1 MCAKRERRN
10 GLPRCPYGFNLAM
23 LAKQCWRLIVNY
35 GSLWA
40 GVQTFKKGCIWRV
53 GDGAKINI
61 WNDCWIPNSASRK
74 IITVQGNQ
82 VLTRVCELIDP
93 ISGEWDEQLIREN
106 FWHIDAERILQIP
119 LFHAETEDFVA
130 WQLTKNGVFSVWSAY
145 YKQWE
150 ANFDENDL
158 GLVRYSTAPHPIW
171 RKLWSLKVPAKIKIF
186 YGDAYTMLSHASV
199 FTQITI

>member
-1 MCAKRERRN
+1 M
-10 GLPRCPYGFNLAM
+10 
-23 LAKQCWRLIVNY
+23 
-35 GSLWA
+35 
-40 GVQTFKKGCIWRV
+40 
-53 GDGAKINI
+53 
-61 WNDCWIPNSASRK
+61 
-74 IITVQGNQ
+74 
-82 VLTRVCELIDP
+82 LTRVCELIDP

-119 LFHAETEDFVA
+119 LFHAEIEDFVA
-130 WQLTKNGVFSVWSAY
+130 WQLTKNGVFSVRSAY

-186 YGDAYTMLSHASV
+186 LWRCLHNAIPCFSVLANRHIGSISQCPVCQDGAEDISHVLFQRARSRAVWEALGLSAEIQFAAV
-199 FTQITI
+199 TD